1 MSDLIKKDTA
11 YLAWIQSISKRY
23 RQSQIKAAVRVN
35 DEMLRF
41 YWSLGRDMEI
51 QKETYAWGS
60 HFYKQLSNDL
70 TRELPEV
77 KSFSP
82 RNLLY
87 MHQFYRLFPDA
98 QIPEKTITKQLVS
111 QLKASSQPMGISQ
124 YDIHQFLTE
133 NYRKSL
139 PTIEE
144 IETELNPTL
153 DREHES

>member
-60 HFYKQLSNDL
+60 HFYKQISNDL

-98 QIPEKTITKQLVS
+98 QIPEKMITKQLVS
-111 QLKASSQPMGISQ
+111 QLS
-124 YDIHQFLTE
+124 D
-133 NYRKSL
+133 
-139 PTIEE
+139 
-144 IETELNPTL
+144 IETELNPAL
-153 DREHES
+153 DRERES

>member
-60 HFYKQLSNDL
+60 HFYKQISNDL

-87 MHQFYRLFPDA
+87 RFLRRQSRNSLFR
-98 QIPEKTITKQLVS
+98 
-111 QLKASSQPMGISQ
+111 
-124 YDIHQFLTE
+124 
-133 NYRKSL
+133 N
-139 PTIEE
+139 
-144 IETELNPTL
+144 
-153 DREHES
+153 